1 MAYFDIEMA
10 CKEGFGE
17 RKLVSM
23 IQQRINSLSWDLD
36 TNEQDFLT
44 SYAYQDLRYYLLY
57 KFGLLNLDSENAS
70 FELCKRILRD
80 EDSITKIVDE
90 WFSWWMVKW
99 RQRVKLVFSESEQ
112 VNSDDNTSLM
122 ANVDSIL
129 KNIPKKLIEKL
140 RREIVIELIRQNEI
154 CSLDVVSDFI
164 LRTTLNDLVNEY
176 GKDGIIKLIITDI
189 TSIRLRLL
197 RRIMEV
203 KDSNQPLVILRVK
216 INSSQPYQGAQ

>member
-1 MAYFDIEMA
+1 M
-10 CKEGFGE
+10 
-17 RKLVSM
+17 
-23 IQQRINSLSWDLD
+23 
-36 TNEQDFLT
+36 
-44 SYAYQDLRYYLLY
+44 
-57 KFGLLNLDSENAS
+57 LNLDSENAS

-90 WFSWWMVKW
+90 WFSWWVVKW

-140 RREIVIELIRQNEI
+140 RREIVIELIRQNEV